1 MRIADGGEYALPI
14 GGRHGRNWQPG
25 RGAVQVNPM
34 GPGTEDAPH
43 HRLGRRAVLGMSVS
57 VAAAT
62 LAGRAIAAPSNTLVW
77 DIAAG
82 PQYVDPVMGTAA
94 QANVMVV
101 QNVYERLVWY
111 DGAGQTPIPWL
122 AKSWKVADNG
132 QRYVFELLQGIKFQD
147 GTDFNAQA
155 VKFSFDRAVL
165 MDDPT
170 GIGSFFPTGTAAP
183 GILKGAWGFSK
194 SFGIGKDYSQ
204 SAVDVYMAAGGV
216 KVLGPYTVEF
226 NLAQPYASF
235 IADIATFMGSIVS
248 PSYVMAHW
256 KQPADGRGFISGAT
270 AGARDDW
277 MLYHAC
283 GTGPY
288 ELATFD
294 KATANIVM
302 RANPHYW
309 GGPQGKIRPKLQT
322 VIVRTTLDQATR
334 LLDLKAGAVDVAD
347 INTAAIF
354 DVIDKNKWL
363 NDGNIAPIIA
373 DVSVPGPFPW
383 LTIYF
388 AKMNEKIQNPDGSPA
403 AFQPFA
409 DIRVRKAFAGVLNNA
424 DVRRNVFNGFAE
436 PITWGLTPAQLGYD
450 PKLTKSYSYDPAE
463 AKKLLLEAGKD
474 LGFSEDHP
482 KEMDIIY
489 NAAAPWQGYIATQ
502 VAANISGLDV
512 GLKMNVKALSFTE
525 YVNSWR
531 SKLTGFSIHSTFS
544 LTPDPNSWLSAFGTG
559 AGFWARTSSYD
570 NPKADALYTQQFQTL
585 DPKQRAALIA
595 QMMQLVN
602 NDMDWVWIG
611 AATAYGQPTFNPNVL
626 RSSVK
631 GFYYNPT
638 YQGFYFA
645 ALWKE

>member
-1 MRIADGGEYALPI
+1 MG
-14 GGRHGRNWQPG
+14 
-25 RGAVQVNPM
+25 PM
-34 GPGTEDAPH
+34 GPGNEYAPEY
-43 HRLGRRAVLGMSVS
+43 RLGRRAVLSMSAS
-57 VAAAT
+57 AAAVA
-62 LAGRAIAAPSNTLVW
+62 LAGRAAAAPANTLVW

-111 DGAGQTPIPWL
+111 DGASETPIPWL
-122 AKSWKVADNG
+122 AKSWKVEDNG

-147 GTDFNAQA
+147 GTEFNAQA
-155 VKFSFDRAVL
+155 VKFSFDRAAL

-183 GILKGAWGFSK
+183 GILKGAWEFSK
-194 SFGIGKDYSQ
+194 SFGAGKDYSQ
-204 SAVDVYMAAGGV
+204 SAVDAYMSAGGV

-235 IADIATFMGSIVS
+235 ISDIATFMGSIVS
-248 PSYVMAHW
+248 PSYVTAHW
-256 KQPADGRGFISGAT
+256 KRPTDGHGFINGAT

-294 KATANIVM
+294 KATANIVL
-302 RANPHYW
+302 RANAKYW
-309 GGPQGKIRPKLQT
+309 GGPQGKIKPKLQT

-334 LLDLKAGAVDVAD
+334 LLDLKAGAVDIAD
-347 INTAAIF
+347 VSTAAIF

-363 NDGNIAPIIA
+363 NDSKIEPIIA
-373 DVSVPGPFPW
+373 GVSVPGPFPW

-409 DIRVRKAFAGVLNNA
+409 DNRVRKAFAEVLNST

-436 PITWGLTPAQLGYD
+436 PITWGLTPAQFGYD
-450 PKLTKSYSYDPAE
+450 PKLTKSYSYNPAE
-463 AKKLLLEAGKD
+463 AKQLLLEAGKD
-474 LGFSEDHP
+474 LGFSADHP
-482 KEMDIIY
+482 KGMDIIY

-502 VAANISGLDV
+502 VAANINGLNI
-512 GLKMNVKALSFTE
+512 GLQMNVKALSFTE

-570 NPKADALYTQQFQTL
+570 NSKADALYTQQFQAL

-602 NDMDWVWIG
+602 DDMDWVWIG

>member
-1 MRIADGGEYALPI
+1 MNPT
-14 GGRHGRNWQPG
+14 G
-25 RGAVQVNPM
+25 RGDNQVGN
-34 GPGTEDAPH
+34 GVAGL
-43 HRLGRRAVLGMSVS
+43 RLPRLLQTLVTIIGVALIAGS
-57 VAAAT
+57 AAAT
-62 LAGRAIAAPSNTLVW
+62 PPNTLVW

-111 DGAGQTPIPWL
+111 DGAGSKPIPWL
-122 AKSWKVADNG
+122 AKSWKAEDGG
-132 QRYVFELLQGIKFQD
+132 QRYIFELRQGIKFQD
-147 GTDFNAQA
+147 GTDFNAAA

-183 GILKGAWGFSK
+183 GILKGAWEFSK
-194 SFGIGKDYSQ
+194 SFGVGKNYSQ
-204 SAVDVYMAAGGV
+204 AAVDKYMAAGGV

-235 IADIATFMGSIVS
+235 ISDIATFMGSIVS
-248 PSYVMAHW
+248 PTYVIAHW
-256 KQPADGRGFISGAT
+256 KQPTDPTHGYIQGAT

-288 ELATFD
+288 DLATFD
-294 KATANIVM
+294 KATANVVL
-302 RANPHYW
+302 RADPHYW
-309 GGPQGKIRPKLQT
+309 GGPQGKIKPSLQT
-322 VIVRTTLDQATR
+322 VIIRTTLDQATR
-334 LLDLKAGAVDVAD
+334 LLDLKAGAVDIAD

-363 NDGNIAPIIA
+363 NDGKIVPTIPG
-373 DVSVPGPFPW
+373 VSVPGPFPW

-388 AKMNEKIQNPDGSPA
+388 AKMNEKIQNPDGTPA

-409 DIRVRKAFAGVLNNA
+409 DIRVRKAFADVLNDA
-424 DVRRNVFNGFAE
+424 DIRRNVFNGFAE
-436 PITWGLTPAQLGYD
+436 PITWGLTPAQFGYD
-450 PKLTKSYSYDPAE
+450 PKTTKSYAYNLAE
-463 AKKLLLEAGKD
+463 ARTLLVAAGKD
-474 LGFSEDHP
+474 LGFSPDHP
-482 KEMDIIY
+482 KDMDIIY
-489 NAAAPWQGYIATQ
+489 NAAAPWQGYIATE
-502 VAANISGLDV
+502 VAANLNGLNV

-559 AGFWARTSSYD
+559 AGFWAHTSTYD
-570 NPKADALYTQQFQTL
+570 NPKADALYTQQFQAL
-585 DPKQRAALIA
+585 DPKQRAALIS

-602 NDMDWVWIG
+602 NDVDWVWIG

-645 ALWKE
+645 ALSKQ